1 MQGRRSENWRAKAG
15 FGDTPLALVRSRRAS
30 SWLEVMGRK
39 PIVLDF
45 LPRRGGRPAS
55 LLEVTVDVEEKEVLE
70 GAEFS
75 SDVLDVLDSL
85 RRLAAAGF
93 MMA

>member
-1 MQGRRSENWRAKAG
+1 MPAGRRSENCRAKAG
-15 FGDTPLALVRSRRAS
+15 FGDTPLAVLRSRAS
-30 SWLEVMGRK
+30 SWLEVIGRK

-55 LLEVTVDVEEKEVLE
+55 LVEEVLLQ
-70 GAEFS
+70 GVAS
-75 SDVLDVLDSL
+75 SDWEVLDSF
-85 RRLAAAGF
+85 RRVAVAAGF

>member
-1 MQGRRSENWRAKAG
+1 M
-15 FGDTPLALVRSRRAS
+15 
-30 SWLEVMGRK
+30 
-39 PIVLDF
+39 LDF

-55 LLEVTVDVEEKEVLE
+55 LLEVAVDVEEKEVLE

>member
-1 MQGRRSENWRAKAG
+1 MQGRRSENWREKAG
-15 FGDTPLALVRSRRAS
+15 LGETPLALRSRAS
-30 SWLEVMGRK
+30 SWMEVMGRK

-55 LLEVTVDVEEKEVLE
+55 LRGFAEGLLVEGVEV
-70 GAEFS
+70 S
-75 SDVLDVLDSL
+75 SDWDEVLDSL

>member
-1 MQGRRSENWRAKAG
+1 M
-15 FGDTPLALVRSRRAS
+15 PLAVLRSRAS
-30 SWLEVMGRK
+30 SWLEVIGRK

-55 LLEVTVDVEEKEVLE
+55 LVEEVPLLQ
-70 GAEFS
+70 GVAS
-75 SDVLDVLDSL
+75 SDWDVLDSL
-85 RRLAAAGF
+85 RRLAGF

>member
-1 MQGRRSENWRAKAG
+1 MGE
-15 FGDTPLALVRSRRAS
+15 TPLALRSRAS
-30 SWLEVMGRK
+30 SWLEVIGRK

-55 LLEVTVDVEEKEVLE
+55 LEVEVADEEVDW
-70 GAEFS
+70 GQS
-75 SDVLDVLDSL
+75 SDWEVLDSF